1 MTLFLRERALGLTE
15 RMDSP
20 DCDPALLQRT
30 YAQFSTVNAVL
41 SGWRGLYQR
50 FLQPWLRTQAR
61 TTRVLDIGCGG
72 GDLLRR
78 LGSWAAQ
85 DGLSATFVGIDPD
98 PRAIAFARQA
108 PHHSSTTFRQADS
121 RSLVAVGERFDIV
134 LSNHVLHH
142 LSVSEL
148 TELCRD
154 CEQLAQGRVI
164 HNDIRRDDLA
174 YALFPLAGL
183 VCQRSFIV
191 EDGLRSIRRSF
202 TQTELEQA
210 APRGW
215 TVEATTPFRL
225 QLLWSAP

>member
-1 MTLFLRERALGLTE
+1 MTVFLRARALELTE

-30 YAQFSTVNAVL
+30 YAQFTTINAVL
-41 SGWRGLYQR
+41 SGWGGLYQR
-50 FLQPWLRTQAR
+50 YLKPWLRTQAR

-78 LGSWAAQ
+78 LGNWAAQ

-108 PHHSSTTFRQADS
+108 PHHSSTTYRQADS
-121 RSLVAVGERFDIV
+121 QMLVTAGETFDIV
-134 LSNHVLHH
+134 VSNHVLHH
-142 LSVSEL
+142 LSTLEL
-148 TELCRD
+148 AALCDD
-154 CEQLAQGRVI
+154 CEQLAQGRVV

-202 TQTELEQA
+202 TQTELEQL
-210 APRGW
+210 APPGW
-215 TVEATTPFRL
+215 TVEATAPFRL